1 LLKTNIIDMPKN
13 FHTINLSLEELDIIK
28 MSLKHSVKTAD
39 WDLYNDSKAELILK
53 QIDKL

>member
-1 LLKTNIIDMPKN
+1 MPEN

-53 QIDKL
+53 QIDKI